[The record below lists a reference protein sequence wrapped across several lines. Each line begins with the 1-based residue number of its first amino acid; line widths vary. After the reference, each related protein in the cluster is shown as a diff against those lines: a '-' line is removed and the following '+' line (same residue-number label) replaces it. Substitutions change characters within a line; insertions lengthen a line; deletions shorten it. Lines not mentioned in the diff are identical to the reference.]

1 MAHNQGHTEKLQAL
15 KFQIKTLE
23 QKKPTLTDAD
33 EIKAVNKE
41 INALQVEFGRLREE
55 MKNERAFLKD
65 IEREFVC
72 CVVGDE

>member
-1 MAHNQGHTEKLQAL
+1 LQ
-15 KFQIKTLE
+15 E
-23 QKKPTLTDAD
+23 G
-33 EIKAVNKE
+33 
-41 INALQVEFGRLREE
+41 FGRLREE